1 MARITFRKTDAGQA
15 EIRER
20 KAGLEGRLRT
30 LLILCNGQLAESELA
45 AQVGGDVREP
55 LQRLIGL
62 GLIAIVRPEGEALP
76 PPPPPPAA
84 PAPQAATPPA
94 VAALSEER
102 RRMVVRARG
111 VLDEF
116 YGPGGGVEELRPL
129 LHAREGVELEA
140 VLAHLQEL
148 IESHQGRKRA
158 EQLMRHIR
166 TGA

>member
-1 MARITFRKTDAGQA
+1 MARITFRKTEAGQT

-20 KAGLEGRLRT
+20 KGGLDARLRT
-30 LLILCNGQLAESELA
+30 LLILCNGQLAESDLA
-45 AQVGGDVREP
+45 GKVGGDVREA

-62 GLIAIVRPEGEALP
+62 GLIAIVRPEAEA
-76 PPPPPPAA
+76 PPPPPPA
-84 PAPQAATPPA
+84 PPPPPPVVTPPA
-94 VAALSEER
+94 AVSALTDER

-116 YGPGGGVEELRPL
+116 YGPGGGVDELRPL
-129 LHAREGVELEA
+129 LHAKDGAELEA

-158 EQLMRHIR
+158 AQLMQHIR